1 MRSLMFFILL
11 GCSGLFFGSDGVAS
25 TSAQMQLAVSPN
37 VMNVDIFFSG
47 GVVTIS
53 GEIPS
58 AEDVVIEVSGP
69 DVNDLYDLKGRIG
82 PFWMTRGKVQLQNTP
97 LLYML
102 LLPQGQDWERN
113 AATLGFGVEHLRRQV
128 AIGGSD
134 LPAGDLFQMFVS
146 LKSSEGLYGETP
158 GAVLYT
164 PGTPGRRHFT
174 ATYMFPS
181 STTAGTYTIKAT
193 AIANR
198 ACGPE
203 SSREVTVRETGFVK
217 MVNDLASNQRLTYGV
232 GAVVIA
238 LLAGALTGI
247 IFKRGGS
254 H

>member
-1 MRSLMFFILL
+1 MRSLVFSILL
-11 GCSGLFFGSDGVAS
+11 GCGGLFFGSGGAAS
-25 TSAQMQLAVSPN
+25 AGEPMQLAVSPN

-58 AEDVVIEVSGP
+58 AEDVVIEVTGP
-69 DVNDLYDLKGRIG
+69 EVNDLYDLKGRIG
-82 PFWMTRGKVQLQNTP
+82 PFWMTREKVQLKNTP

-102 LLPQGQDWERN
+102 LLPQGQGWEKS
-113 AATLGFGVEHLRRQV
+113 AATLGFGVDHLKSQV
-128 AIGGSD
+128 AIGRSD
-134 LPAGDLFQMFVS
+134 QPAGDLFQMFVS
-146 LKSSEGLYGETP
+146 LKSSEGLYGESP

-164 PGTPGRRHFT
+164 PGTLGRRRFT
-174 ATYMFPS
+174 AAYMFPS
-181 STTAGTYTIKAT
+181 STTAGTYAIKAT
-193 AIANR
+193 TIANGV
-198 ACGPE
+198 CGQE
-203 SSREVTVRETGFVK
+203 LSREVTVREAGFVK
-217 MVNDLASNQRLTYGV
+217 MVNDLASNQRLSYGV